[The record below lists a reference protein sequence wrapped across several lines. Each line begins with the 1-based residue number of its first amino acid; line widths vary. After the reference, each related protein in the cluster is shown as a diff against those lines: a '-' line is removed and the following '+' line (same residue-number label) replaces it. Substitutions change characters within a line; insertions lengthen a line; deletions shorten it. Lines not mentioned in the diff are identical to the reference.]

1 MAKEPSHK
9 DPMRLSKA
17 DAIDQPHDQ
26 RPTWKS
32 LLKDRAILSWALYD
46 WGNSAFATSVVAGFF
61 PVFFKQYWSA
71 GTDANVSTYHLG
83 LANSAASLTLALLSP
98 ILGAIADQASSKKR
112 LLITFAFMGITATGA
127 LSLIAKGEWFL
138 AALLFVIATLG
149 FNGGNGLYDALLGA
163 VSKPRDFDRVS
174 ALGFGL
180 GYLGGGLL
188 FTLNVAM
195 TLKPQFFGLK
205 DMAEAVRFSFLTV
218 AVWWALFT
226 IPLLLWVHE
235 PANNRPKLTS
245 IQAALAGIRDVF
257 RTIRE
262 LKGMKNLTFFL
273 LAYFFYID
281 GVNTIIRMAVDYGL
295 ALNFTA
301 QDLMAALLLTQFVA
315 FPAAIAYGQLA
326 YRIGAK
332 LSLQISIV
340 AYCGVTIF
348 AYFLAHAWQFYAL
361 AVVIGLFQGGIQAL
375 SRSVY
380 ASMIPQNKTG
390 EFFGFFNMLGKFSS
404 VVGPFMVGWVSAWSG
419 DSRASVLT
427 LLLLFF
433 IGFTILSFVSLDD
446 RSRGLEN

>member
-1 MAKEPSHK
+1 MPKLPLTETHTEDSALTENS
-9 DPMRLSKA
+9 RS
-17 DAIDQPHDQ
+17 
-26 RPTWKS
+26 TWRE
-32 LLKDRAILSWALYD
+32 LLRDRAIFSWALYD
-46 WGNSAFATSVVAGFF
+46 WANSAFATSVVAGFF

-71 GTDANVSTYHLG
+71 GTDATVSTYHLG
-83 LANSAASLTLALLSP
+83 MANSIASLTLALLSP

-112 LLITFAFMGITATGA
+112 LLIIFAFLGITATGT
-127 LSLIAKGEWFL
+127 LTWVAKGEWLL
-138 AALLFVIATLG
+138 AALLFVVATLG

-163 VSKPRDFDRVS
+163 VAKPKEYDRVS

-188 FTLNVAM
+188 FALNAAM

-205 DMAEAVRFSFLTV
+205 DLAEAVRYSFLSV

-226 IPLLLWVHE
+226 IPLALWVRE
-235 PANNRPKLTS
+235 PEHNGIKS
-245 IQAALAGIRDVF
+245 GSMQAALAGIRGVLE
-257 RTIRE
+257 TVRE
-262 LKGMKNLTFFL
+262 LKRMKNLTLFL
-273 LAYFFYID
+273 FAYFFYID

-326 YRIGAK
+326 YRVGAK

-340 AYCGVTIF
+340 AYSAVTIF
-348 AYFLAHAWQFYAL
+348 AYFLSHVWHFYAL

-380 ASMIPQNKTG
+380 ASMIPKEKTG
-390 EFFGFFNMLGKFSS
+390 EFFGFFNMIGKFSS
-404 VVGPFMVGWVSAWSG
+404 VMGPFMVGSISAWTG
-419 DSRASVLT
+419 DSRLSVLS
-427 LLLLFF
+427 LLLLFSL
-433 IGFTILSFVSLDD
+433 GLAILSFVSLEE
-446 RSRGLEN
+446 RSRKIEN